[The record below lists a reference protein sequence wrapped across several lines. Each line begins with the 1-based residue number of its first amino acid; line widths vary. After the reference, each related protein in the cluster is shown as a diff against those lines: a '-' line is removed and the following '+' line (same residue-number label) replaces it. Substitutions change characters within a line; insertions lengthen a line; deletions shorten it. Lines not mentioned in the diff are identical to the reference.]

1 MDIALVPGFEEDE
14 MATYKLRL
22 ESPKGE
28 VVVDAELDAG
38 LAWLH
43 RDTPGLGT
51 FIYREAEP
59 WFRELN
65 KSSAIFQ
72 NTP

>member
-1 MDIALVPGFEEDE
+1 MDIALVLGVEENE

-22 ESPKGE
+22 EDPKGE
-28 VVVDAELDAG
+28 VVIYVEFDAG

-43 RDTPGLGT
+43 RDTSGLGT

-65 KSSAIFQ
+65 KSSAIF
-72 NTP
+72 